1 MHEMV
6 PISCNPLLPGGG
18 IFLLEQRALQIGLLA
33 SSPTV
38 EQVEKL
44 LGDLLS
50 PDESMIR
57 GPDGMEPLA
66 WLRAAGP
73 DVLILDASHGGME
86 LAGALQA
93 EGRPLPVILLAD
105 DCEQVL
111 DGYRLSVKRC
121 LMKPPGRERLEEAL
135 EFCRSAYGRQSF
147 QVSLRNGNTTV
158 IRFSEILWFRGRGHK
173 ILLYMEGR
181 TGPLE
186 FLGAIPR
193 LEHILPGSF
202 VRCHN
207 STTVNTDKVRA
218 LERSAAILTDGS
230 RVPVSRR
237 KRELVESQYRVRR
250 RLRTNWE
257 GEIL

>member
-1 MHEMV
+1 M
-6 PISCNPLLPGGG
+6 
-18 IFLLEQRALQIGLLA
+18 LEQRALQIGLLA
-33 SSPTV
+33 SSPTA
-38 EQVEKL
+38 EQAAEL
-44 LGDLLS
+44 LDELLS

-66 WLRAAGP
+66 WLSAAGP

-121 LMKPPGRERLEEAL
+121 LMKPPERERLEEAL
-135 EFCRSAYGRQSF
+135 EFCRSAYGRRSF

-158 IRFSEILWFRGRGHK
+158 VRFSEILWFRGCGHK

-181 TGPLE
+181 AGPLE
-186 FLGAIPR
+186 FFGAIPR

-207 STTVNTDKVRA
+207 STTVNTDKIRA
-218 LERSAAILTDGS
+218 LERTAAILTDGS

-237 KRELVESQYRVRR
+237 KHEVVENQYRARM
-250 RLRTNWE
+250 RLRADWE